1 MEEWQIPMSVLISNS
16 GDDCSQDQTGM
27 MNEPGIIR
35 NTQMHV
41 SLDPE
46 LHSSVPHVFLNGPSE
61 LIRSSIL
68 KPMLVMFTLPR
79 HMGCSRPTSKTF
91 KLSINTAKVGES
103 IVAIRRYST
112 SIEVERR
119 LVSILPKLG

>member
-1 MEEWQIPMSVLISNS
+1 MKDKRNLVNHFIPLRLNTFSTDPHWEEGFSQMEEWQIPMSVLISNS

-27 MNEPGIIR
+27 MNKSGIIR

-61 LIRSSIL
+61 LYAARS
-68 KPMLVMFTLPR
+68 
-79 HMGCSRPTSKTF
+79 
-91 KLSINTAKVGES
+91 
-103 IVAIRRYST
+103 
-112 SIEVERR
+112 
-119 LVSILPKLG
+119 